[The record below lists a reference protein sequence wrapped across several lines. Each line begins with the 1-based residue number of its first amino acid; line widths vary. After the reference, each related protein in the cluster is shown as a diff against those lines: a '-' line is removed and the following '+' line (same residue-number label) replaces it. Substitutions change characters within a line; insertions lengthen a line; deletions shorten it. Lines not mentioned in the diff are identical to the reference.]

1 MKEVFL
7 NKSLNFI
14 LKNNNSYTEDEIE
27 KIKYGLEGL
36 YLTITKLIIILI
48 LAWIL
53 NIFNEILLVL
63 LFLNIIRYPAFGI
76 HANKSIECLITSIIL
91 ILVLPL
97 IIIKFKIKPT

>member
-53 NIFNEILLVL
+53 NTFRLSSDRL
-63 LFLNIIRYPAFGI
+63 
-76 HANKSIECLITSIIL
+76 S
-91 ILVLPL
+91 
-97 IIIKFKIKPT
+97 